1 MLTPLDC
8 MCICI
13 VPSIWLFVWQFIM
26 SFVYLSIDL
35 SSISSVY
42 YLFVCLSDYHLS
54 TLSLKHTWIIL
65 FFLHSMSAYRRNTTW
80 ISMYQ
85 LLKYFRM
92 KTQASIHTLETILLS
107 LKIEICLL
115 YFSYLVFQTGF
126 LLIHSLQQMC
136 TPDPINTE

>member
-26 SFVYLSIDL
+26 SIVCLSIDL
-35 SSISSVY
+35 SVIYIICLFSI
-42 YLFVCLSDYHLS
+42 CLS
-54 TLSLKHTWIIL
+54 TLGLKHNWIIL

-80 ISMYQ
+80 ICMYQ

-92 KTQASIHTLETILLS
+92 KTQASIHTLETISLS